1 MQILTFIGFTALVAI
16 ISYYKTRGTEESS
29 SDGYFLGGRSLT
41 AGVIAGSLLL
51 TNLSTEQI
59 IGLNGSAY
67 QSGLSVMAWETLAAI
82 AMVVTALFLLPR
94 YLKGGLTTVPGFLAK
109 RFDVTTKTLTSIL
122 FLTGYVVVLLPV
134 ILYSGSLAI
143 SGMFDVPEL
152 LGVTHTQS
160 IWICVWGIG
169 IIGSIYAVFG
179 GLKAVAVSDSINA
192 IGLLAGGILIP
203 IFGLM
208 LIGDGNLFDGLSIL
222 TTENPDKFKSLGAPT
237 DPVPFHTIFTGMML
251 VNLFYWGTNQ
261 QIIQRALG
269 AKNLKEGQKG
279 LLLASF
285 IKILGPLIVVL
296 PGIIAYHIFQG
307 NLESADSAYPLLVR
321 KVLPS
326 AWVGF
331 FAAVL
336 FGAILSS
343 FNSVLNSSVTL
354 FGIDVYKQHIN
365 KDADEKTVVKYG
377 KTFGVVL
384 AIASM
389 FIAPLI
395 ANAGSLF
402 DYLQEINGI
411 YSIPILTI
419 IVVGYLTKYV
429 PASAA
434 KIALVL
440 GSLLYII
447 SQFGLKPYF
456 ENQNINSEK
465 TELIALAN
473 TISTE
478 ANTLKDFDF
487 SNLNASITQLANAS
501 EVDSDIIKEIST
513 NLSKIRTHAFKKD
526 QLSSYDNLLKFSNN
540 FNDKVKN
547 IKTAAYPHFLDVM
560 AILFALNV
568 AIMLIIG
575 KLKPREEPFI
585 QEYTQQVD
593 ITPWKY
599 VKQAGIAIC
608 VIVIGVYIYFA

>member
-1 MQILTFIGFTALVAI
+1 MQFLTFIGFTALVAI
-16 ISYYKTRGTEESS
+16 ISYYKTRNTEESS

-59 IGLNGSAY
+59 VGLNGASYA
-67 QSGLSVMAWETLAAI
+67 SGLSVMVWETLAAI
-82 AMVVTALFLLPR
+82 AMVVTAMFLLPR
-94 YLKGGLTTVPGFLAK
+94 YLKGGLTTVPGFLAT
-109 RFDVTTKTLTSIL
+109 RFDVTTKTLTSVL

-192 IGLLAGGILIP
+192 IGLLIGGILIP

-208 LIGDGNLFDGLSIL
+208 MIGDGSILDGLSTL
-222 TTENPDKFKSLGAPT
+222 TTENPDKFKSMGGPT
-237 DPVPFHTIFTGMML
+237 DPVPFYTIFTGMML
-251 VNLFYWGTNQ
+251 VQLFYWGTNQ

-296 PGIIAYHIFQG
+296 PGIIAYHLFQG
-307 NLESADSAYPLLVR
+307 NLESADSAYPMLVK
-321 KVLPS
+321 KVLPG

-354 FGIDVYKQHIN
+354 FGIDVYKEHIN
-365 KDADEKTVVKYG
+365 KNANEKMIVKYG
-377 KTFGVVL
+377 KIFGVIL

-419 IVVGYLTKYV
+419 IVVGYLTKRV
-429 PASAA
+429 PAIAA
-434 KIALVL
+434 KIGLVS
-440 GSLLYII
+440 GCLLYII
-447 SQFGLKPYF
+447 SQFFMKDYF
-456 ENQNINSEK
+456 INK
-465 TELIALAN
+465 ALETAKA
-473 TISTE
+473 TGVTDE
-478 ANTLKDFDF
+478 AAL
-487 SNLNASITQLANAS
+487 SLV
-501 EVDSDIIKEIST
+501 EV
-513 NLSKIRTHAFKKD
+513 
-526 QLSSYDNLLKFSNN
+526 Q
-540 FNDKVKN
+540 
-547 IKTAAYPHFLDVM
+547 AYPHFLDVM
-560 AILFALNV
+560 AILFILNV
-568 AIMLIIG
+568 VIMLIIG
-575 KLKPREEPFI
+575 KIKPREEPFV
-585 QEYTQQVD
+585 QQYTKQVD
-593 ITPWKY
+593 IKPWKY
-599 VKQAGIAIC
+599 INHAGIVIC
-608 VIVIGVYIYFA
+608 IIVIGVYVYFA

>member
-1 MQILTFIGFTALVAI
+1 MQIITFLGFTILVAVI
-16 ISYYKTRGTEESS
+16 AYLKTRNTEEES

-59 IGLNGSAY
+59 VGLNGAAY
-67 QSGLSVMAWETLAAI
+67 QSGLSVMVWETLAAI
-82 AMVVTALFLLPR
+82 AMVVTAMFLLPR

-109 RFDVTTKTLTSIL
+109 RFDVTTKTLTSVL
-122 FLTGYVVVLLPV
+122 FLSGYVVVLLPV

-143 SGMFDVPEL
+143 SGMFDIPTL

-192 IGLLAGGILIP
+192 IGLLIGGILIP

-208 LIGDGNLFDGLSIL
+208 MIGDGSLLDGLNIL
-222 TTENPDKFKSLGAPT
+222 TTENPEKFKSMGGAT
-237 DPVPFHTIFTGMML
+237 DPVPFYTIFTGMML
-251 VNLFYWGTNQ
+251 VQLFYWGTNQ

-269 AKNLKEGQKG
+269 AKDLKEGQKG

-285 IKILGPLIVVL
+285 IKILGPIIVVL
-296 PGIIAYHIFQG
+296 PGLIAFHLFEG
-307 NLESADSAYPLLVR
+307 NLESADSAYPELVR
-321 KVLPS
+321 KVLPG

-377 KTFGVVL
+377 KTFGVIL
-384 AIASM
+384 AIAAM

-411 YSIPILTI
+411 YSIPIFSI
-419 IVVGYLTKYV
+419 IIVGYLTKRV
-429 PASAA
+429 PAIAA
-434 KIALVL
+434 KIGLVS
-440 GSLLYII
+440 GCLLYII
-447 SQFGLKPYF
+447 SQFFMQPHFVTAALEAAKSSGITDI
-456 ENQNINSEK
+456 E
-465 TELIALAN
+465 ALALV
-473 TISTE
+473 E
-478 ANTLKDFDF
+478 A
-487 SNLNASITQLANAS
+487 Q
-501 EVDSDIIKEIST
+501 
-513 NLSKIRTHAFKKD
+513 
-526 QLSSYDNLLKFSNN
+526 
-540 FNDKVKN
+540 
-547 IKTAAYPHFLDVM
+547 AYPHFLDVM
-560 AILFALNV
+560 AILFFLNV
-568 AIMLIIG
+568 VIMLIIG
-575 KLKPREEPFI
+575 KIKPREEAFV
-585 QEYTQQVD
+585 QEYTKQVD

-599 VKQAGIAIC
+599 TKPAGIAIC